1 MRALVS
7 LGMALALSAA
17 ALPSRA
23 AEDEVDGVYGR
34 FEGDLDLRLGAGVAV
49 AKGGPQLAASVSAL
63 YMSTAGLYV
72 HYTDALGSEGPAVIR
87 SIAAGVALEPLFL
100 GRYALDLEHGPPRL
114 DLLLDSLSLQ
124 MGAFW
129 DLPRDGVF
137 ARDPG
142 FEFAVGFGFPILAQA
157 TGPVV
162 GVRGALRFGAP
173 ALAGEA
179 NGNIIDKGALLSITL
194 SWRHVLPVNIVD
206 AGDRA
211 LR

>member
-1 MRALVS
+1 LRALVS
-7 LGMALALSAA
+7 LGFAIALLAA
-17 ALPSRA
+17 ALPCRA
-23 AEDEVDGVYGR
+23 AEGEPDGVYGR
-34 FEGDLDLRLGAGVAV
+34 LDGDLDLRLGAGVAV

-87 SIAAGVALEPLFL
+87 SIATGVTLEPLFL
-100 GRYALDLEHGPPRL
+100 GRYALDLERGPARL
-114 DLLLDSLSLQ
+114 DLFLDSISLQ

-129 DLPRDGVF
+129 DLPRGSAF

-142 FEFAVGFGFPILAQA
+142 FEFALGFGFPILPRA
-157 TGPVV
+157 TGPVI

-194 SWRHVLPVNIVD
+194 SWRHILPMNIVD

-211 LR
+211 MR